1 MSKVI
6 FINKGTETLIQN
18 DAKDKMINI
27 FKNYETKTGT
37 NLSNFFFTYNGST
50 IDENLCFNQVINKE
64 DEERK
69 TIRILVNEKVSA
81 NCDKNLKKSKEIVCP
96 ICNEDIFI
104 KLKDYKI
111 DLFDCKNRHSIF
123 NLSLNE
129 NMLNIDLS
137 KIICNICKIKN
148 KNNTYNNEFFRCIT
162 CKINICPLCK
172 STHDKNHKTIKYDNK
187 NYCCD
192 KHYMNFIKYC
202 KKCKTNMCIKCVQE
216 HNNHESIDLGEI
228 LINEEG
234 IIKNKNELKEYINKL
249 NNNIEEIIN
258 KLNNVKEYF
267 NTYYNIYNIITNNY
281 NSENINYE
289 ILQNIIE
296 FKNYN
301 NTIIQDIN
309 NIINSSSIKDKFNN
323 ISNIYEKIY
332 KNNNNNNDINNGVEK
347 DLKNLTFKL
356 DITNTNEDLGTNDIF
371 EAFISYKDNKGYI
384 ISPNINSYNLD
395 VFILLY
401 NKSEKVNSLS
411 GHAYHIT
418 MVRYFINDK
427 NKNEYLISAD
437 CHHLVIVWD
446 FTGNGNIKYKI
457 NTDYSLCQINS
468 CLLAFPNNS
477 NDNYIVTSTEN
488 NSDKS
493 GTKIYSLNNGKFIKF
508 ISNSNKYAIFY
519 LLLWHNKKNNKYYIV
534 QFANKNIIIN
544 NLLEDELYS
553 NLIAESESQHHSGF
567 IYSKEDNDYLC
578 SSSINGNINIWDL
591 YNKSM
596 YKNIKIDNDELYHII
611 KWNDKFIIVADYHSN
626 SYKIVNL
633 EDENILDIN
642 GQHSKG
648 VISIKK
654 IYHPKYGQS
663 LLSAGSDRTI
673 KLWA

>member
-6 FINKGTETLIQN
+6 FINKGTETIIQN
-18 DAKDKMINI
+18 NAQDKMINI

-50 IDENLCFNQVINKE
+50 VDENLCFNQIINKE
-64 DEERK
+64 DEERN

-81 NCDKNLKKSKEIVCP
+81 NSDKNLKVSKEIICP

-123 NLSLNE
+123 NLPLNK

-172 STHDKNHKTIKYDNK
+172 STHNKNHKIIKYDNK

-202 KKCKTNMCIKCVQE
+202 KKCKMNMCIKCVQE

-228 LINEEG
+228 LINEEE

-258 KLNNVKEYF
+258 KLNNVKEYY
-267 NTYYNIYNIITNNY
+267 NTYYNIYNIITKSY

-296 FKNYN
+296 FKKYN

-309 NIINSSSIKDKFNN
+309 NIIKSNNIKDKFNN
-323 ISNIYEKIY
+323 ISNIYDKIY
-332 KNNNNNNDINNGVEK
+332 KNNNNKNINNEVEK
-347 DLKNLTFKL
+347 DLKNLTYKL

-411 GHAYHIT
+411 GHDYHIT

-427 NKNEYLISAD
+427 NNNEYLLSAD

-446 FTGNGNIKYKI
+446 FTDNGSIKYKI
-457 NTDYSLCQINS
+457 NTDYSLCQIHS
-468 CLLAFPNNS
+468 CLLAFPDNS

-488 NSDKS
+488 TSDKS
-493 GTKIYSLNNGKFIKF
+493 GTKIYSLNNGKFIKY

-553 NLIAESESQHHSGF
+553 DLISESESLHHSGF

-591 YNKSM
+591 YNKSI
-596 YKNIKIDNDELYHII
+596 YKNINIDNDELYHII

-642 GQHSKG
+642 GQHTKG

-654 IYHPKYGQS
+654 IIHPKYGQS

-673 KLWA
+673 KLWV

>member
-1 MSKVI
+1 MAKVI
-6 FINKGTETLIQN
+6 FINKGTETIIQN
-18 DAKDKMINI
+18 DAQDKMINI
-27 FKNYETKTGT
+27 FKNYETKTGN

-50 IDENLCFNQVINKE
+50 IDENLCFNQIINKE
-64 DEERK
+64 DKESN
-69 TIRILVNEKVSA
+69 TIRILVNEKISI
-81 NCDKNLKKSKEIVCP
+81 NNDKNLKELKEIICP
-96 ICNEDIFI
+96 ICNEDILI

-111 DLFDCKNRHSIF
+111 DLFDCKNGHNIY

-137 KIICNICKIKN
+137 KIICNICKNKN
-148 KNNTYNNEFFRCIT
+148 KSNTYNNEFFRCIE

-172 STHDKNHKTIKYDNK
+172 SIHDKKHKIIKYDNK

-192 KHYMNFIKYC
+192 KHYMNYIKYC
-202 KKCKTNMCIKCVQE
+202 KTCKMNMCIKCVQE
-216 HNNHESIDLGEI
+216 HNNHNNIDLGEI
-228 LINEEG
+228 LINEED

-249 NNNIEEIIN
+249 NNNIEEIII
-258 KLNNVKEYF
+258 KLNNVKEYY
-267 NTYYNIYNIITNNY
+267 NTYYNIYNIITNGY
-281 NSENINYE
+281 NIENINYE

-301 NTIIQDIN
+301 NVIIHDIN
-309 NIINSSSIKDKFNN
+309 NIINSSNINDKFNN
-323 ISNIYEKIY
+323 IINIYNKIY
-332 KNNNNNNDINNGVEK
+332 KNNDNISNEVEK
-347 DLKNLTFKL
+347 DLKNLTYKL
-356 DITNTNEDLGTNDIF
+356 DITNINEDLGTNDIF

-411 GHAYHIT
+411 GHTYHIT

-427 NKNEYLISAD
+427 NHNEYLISAD
-437 CHHLVIVWD
+437 SHHMVIVWD
-446 FTGNGNIKYKI
+446 FTDNGNIKYKI
-457 NTDYSLCQINS
+457 NTDYCLCQIHS

-488 NSDKS
+488 TSDKS
-493 GTKIYSLNNGKFIKF
+493 GTKIYSLNTGKFIKYINDTNYF
-508 ISNSNKYAIFY
+508 AIFY

-534 QFANKNIIIN
+534 QLADKKIIIN

-553 NLIAESESQHHSGF
+553 KLIAQPEAQHHCGF
-567 IYSKEDNDYLC
+567 IYNKGSNDYLC

-591 YNKSM
+591 YNKSL
-596 YKNIKIDNDELYHII
+596 YKTIKIDQDELYHII
-611 KWNDKFIIVADYHSN
+611 KWNDKYIIVADYHSN
-626 SYKIVNL
+626 SYKIVNI
-633 EDENILDIN
+633 ETENILDIN
-642 GQHSKG
+642 GQHTKG

-654 IYHPKYGQS
+654 IYHPKYGKS

-673 KLWA
+673 KLWI